1 MQEKER
7 GMQQVD
13 IFLIISSRS
22 PGKMRSAW
30 YKYILICGRHRL
42 EEKEEVRDI
51 SGHRLL
57 LTCAVAALERMRLP
71 SLITIHTD
79 SHYLADNRLS
89 EWEKAGWKK
98 SNGED
103 LRNADLWQ
111 QLAGLLRSHAVRFRI
126 EDMSLYKYDK

>member
-42 EEKEEVRDI
+42 EEKEDVR
-51 SGHRLL
+51 GHIRAQAPPDLRGGR
-57 LTCAVAALERMRLP
+57 TGKDAPAVADYDPHRQP
-71 SLITIHTD
+71 
-79 SHYLADNRLS
+79 LS
-89 EWEKAGWKK
+89 G
-98 SNGED
+98 
-103 LRNADLWQ
+103 R
-111 QLAGLLRSHAVRFRI
+111 
-126 EDMSLYKYDK
+126 